1 MSYGYIY
8 VAQVAQGANMAQCVK
23 AMAEAESYDGPSIII
38 AYAPCINHGIK
49 GGMGNS
55 MAEEKRAVEAGYWH
69 LFRYDPRLAADGKNP
84 FQLDSAA
91 PTASYKDF
99 IESEVRYSSLMR
111 TFPERAKVL
120 FEKAEENAAEKYEHL
135 EKLSKLD
142 V

>member
-1 MSYGYIY
+1 
-8 VAQVAQGANMAQCVK
+8 
-23 AMAEAESYDGPSIII
+23 MAEAESYDGPSIII

-69 LFRYDPRLAADGKNP
+69 LFRYDPRLAAEGKNP
-84 FQLDSAA
+84 FQLDSGA

-111 TFPERAKVL
+111 TFPDRAKVL